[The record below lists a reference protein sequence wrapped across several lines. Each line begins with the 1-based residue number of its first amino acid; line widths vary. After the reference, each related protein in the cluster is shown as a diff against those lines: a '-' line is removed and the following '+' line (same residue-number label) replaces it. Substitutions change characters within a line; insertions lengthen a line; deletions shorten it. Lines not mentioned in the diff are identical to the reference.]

1 MFGRSRCSGETVRIV
16 CVGGGPAGLY
26 FAPLM
31 KVQDPGHDITVFER
45 STAGSTEG
53 WGVVFWN
60 DVLAN
65 LYACDPVTAQEIEQ
79 AAPVWQKELVDVDGE
94 QIMHTGGRGYSIRRQ
109 HLLNILAERAQGLGV
124 HIEFKQ
130 EMTSG
135 CSKFRTKAP
144 PCASSANTRGRWPWP
159 STAGARW
166 QGDGNPAPFSP

>member
-1 MFGRSRCSGETVRIV
+1 MRIV

-26 FAPLM
+26 FALLM
-31 KVQDPGHDITVFER
+31 KLQDPGHDITVFER